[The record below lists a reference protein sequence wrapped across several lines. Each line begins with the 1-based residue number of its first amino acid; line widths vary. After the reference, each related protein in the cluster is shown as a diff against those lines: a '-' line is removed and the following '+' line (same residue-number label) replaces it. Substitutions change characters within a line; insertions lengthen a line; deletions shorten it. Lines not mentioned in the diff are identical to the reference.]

1 MRMVSHPLP
10 LNTDCLH
17 SHYGSI
23 ITNTIISL
31 ARHLGMNVVAEGV
44 EREEQLEYLREK
56 ATTRRKATCSGPLC
70 RQMKQRACYID
81 AI

>member
-1 MRMVSHPLP
+1 MVSHPLL
-10 LNTDCLH
+10 LNTDCPH

-44 EREEQLEYLREK
+44 EREEQLEHLREK
-56 ATTRRKATCSGPLC
+56 GAATRRKATCSGPLC
-70 RQMKQRACYID
+70 RQMKRRAC
-81 AI
+81 